1 MSNFSRL
8 LNPLYSQAILLKSKL
23 FIIKIFLFCCLIFNG
38 ISNASIASEAPD
50 VWDVLRSEFMISHE
64 VNRPEVQ
71 EQIRWLAAHPSYL
84 QKVSRQ
90 SEPYIY
96 HIVGEIKRRHLPG
109 ELALLPMI
117 ESAYDPFAYSGV
129 GAAGLWQLMPG
140 TGTDLGLKQDWW
152 FDGRRSIRPSTDAAL
167 NYLVYLNRFFEGNWI
182 LAIAA
187 YDAGEGTVSR
197 SIKSTTRPS
206 RAVDFWNIPLP
217 AETKAYIPRLLALA
231 EVINNPARY
240 KIDLPNI
247 PYLPYFEEV
256 NIGSQ
261 IDLNH
266 AAKLAGIS
274 YKELIKLNPGYNRW
288 TTAPYKPFKLLIPAE
303 KVQRFNLNL
312 SNVPEEDRISF
323 TKHQVKHGDSLDT
336 IATKYHTT
344 VSLIK
349 QLNQLKTNHV
359 KPNQSILIPNSKNT
373 SVVAKSETPKMTASA
388 APVSATPLLKPL
400 TAARNHRVIHIVQN
414 NENYK
419 KIQQTYGVSAKDI
432 QLWNKLDINK
442 PLRKGQ
448 QLIIW
453 KRVKEPIQYVVKSGD
468 SLSAIARLHQTKV
481 HKILELNPSLKGR
494 ALQPGQ
500 KILIG

>member
-1 MSNFSRL
+1 MS
-8 LNPLYSQAILLKSKL
+8 
-23 FIIKIFLFCCLIFNG
+23 FNG
-38 ISNASIASEAPD
+38 ISNRAIANEAPD
-50 VWDVLRSEFMISHE
+50 VWDVLRSEFTISHE

-71 EQIRWLAAHPSYL
+71 EQIRWLVAHPSYL
-84 QKVSRQ
+84 NKVGRQ

-96 HIVGEIKRRHLPG
+96 HILGEIKRRHLPG
-109 ELALLPMI
+109 ELALLPII
-117 ESAYDPFAYSGV
+117 ESSYDPFAYSGA

-167 NYLVYLNRFFEGNWI
+167 NYLVYLNRFFDGNWI

-197 SIKSTTRPS
+197 TIKSTIHPG
-206 RAVDFWNIPLP
+206 RAVDFWSLPLP
-217 AETKAYIPRLLALA
+217 AETKAYLPRLLALA

-240 KIDLPNI
+240 KINLPNI

-261 IDLNH
+261 IDLSH

-312 SNVPEEDRISF
+312 SNVPEEERVSF
-323 TKHQVKHGDSLDT
+323 TKHHVQHGDSLDT

-349 QLNQLKTNHV
+349 QLNQLKTSHV
-359 KPNQSILIPNSKNT
+359 KLNQSILIPNSKNT
-373 SVVAKSETPKMTASA
+373 AVVPRRLVSKMLTTTTATPTPTATAS
-388 APVSATPLLKPL
+388 PLLKPL
-400 TAARNHRVIHIVQN
+400 TVARNHRVIHIVQN
-414 NENYK
+414 NEDYK
-419 KIQQTYGVSAKDI
+419 KIQKIYGVSAKEI
-432 QLWNKLDINK
+432 QLWNKLASNK

-448 QLIIW
+448 QLVIW
-453 KRVKEPIQYVVKSGD
+453 KKVKEPTQYIVKSGD

-481 HKILELNPSLKGR
+481 HKIIELNPLLKNT
-494 ALQPGQ
+494 ALHPGQ
-500 KILIG
+500 KILVG